1 VSAATTPPATVIA
14 AFGLEPES
22 VTPLA
27 GGLINASFRARRAG
41 GEAVVL
47 QRVNPIF
54 PAVVN
59 DDIDAVT
66 RHLGARG
73 LSTPQLLRTQTG
85 HSCLVAADG
94 VWRLLS
100 YIAGATHQALAD
112 ASQAHEAGRVL
123 GGFHAAL
130 ADFDTPL
137 GNRRP
142 PVHELA
148 RHLGHLQQTLKRQTG
163 HRQHAAVTALATEIF
178 ALADAIGPLP
188 AMPDRLVHGDP
199 KISNIIFAGDRAVC
213 LVDLDTIGR
222 FPAPL
227 ELGDA
232 LRSWCNIAA
241 EDSPDAAFSLD
252 WCRAAIAGYRAGAGA
267 LLGRDEWL
275 AVPKATQTIAVELAA
290 RFAADA
296 LNERYFG
303 WDRQRFARSGE
314 HQHARALAQ
323 LRLAYS
329 IGAALPALDAIVVTQ
344 V

>member
-85 HSCLVAADG
+85 HTCLVAADG

-232 LRSWCNIAA
+232 LRSWCVSVRRATFSSRRALLLLRPPFRWRERASLPSRNASRSRRA
-241 EDSPDAAFSLD
+241 CRLPESPADGSGGEMRRF
-252 WCRAAIAGYRAGAGA
+252 RAGQ
-267 LLGRDEWL
+267 
-275 AVPKATQTIAVELAA
+275 P
-290 RFAADA
+290 
-296 LNERYFG
+296 ERRR
-303 WDRQRFARSGE
+303 RQDDDG
-314 HQHARALAQ
+314 
-323 LRLAYS
+323 
-329 IGAALPALDAIVVTQ
+329 G
-344 V
+344 